1 MIKMKSERPLLI
13 NGVAQTEFE
22 TTEQHGK
29 ELIAAGL
36 AEAVEPEQAA
46 AAESTPAAV
55 EEPAAIED
63 PAVVEEP
70 AVVEASAAVE
80 APAPAKRARAAK

>member
-22 TTEQHGK
+22 TTERHGK

-46 AAESTPAAV
+46 AAESTPAAI
-55 EEPAAIED
+55 EE

-70 AVVEASAAVE
+70 VVVEASALAE
-80 APAPAKRARAAK
+80 APAPAKRGRAPK

>member
-1 MIKMKSERPLLI
+1 MIKMKSERPLLV

-36 AEAVEPEQAA
+36 AEPVEPEQAD
-46 AAESTPAAV
+46 AAESTAAAV
-55 EEPAAIED
+55 EEPAAIEE

-70 AVVEASAAVE
+70 AV
-80 APAPAKRARAAK
+80 AKRGRAAK